1 MRSEERGLSAMEN
14 PMQPQNNSN
23 ATSNSNSGM
32 ASGGNVSNSGN
43 ISQTVNVPGASKAS
57 HTISIVIPLLAASI
71 SAIGGAYA
79 QNQFAHMR
87 APERTQAGTNTLI
100 GLSQETLELAKARQT
115 STEVIDRIRQIE
127 EQARAVEASAALLQR
142 PAGVVSGTADFWLP
156 KNGGV
161 TLGRTTSFGVQTEY
175 GNGTLAVIANGNGQ
189 TMPSGGRINFKSDAG
204 KNCFVTY
211 VGKAPGSSLYGFKTE
226 CGS

>member
-1 MRSEERGLSAMEN
+1 
-14 PMQPQNNSN
+14 MQQKKNSST
-23 ATSNSNSGM
+23 ASNSG
-32 ASGGNVSNSGN
+32 AAYGGNVSNSGN
-43 ISQTVNVPGASKAS
+43 ITQTVNVPGASKAS

-87 APERTQAGTNTLI
+87 APERTQAGTSTLI

-115 STEVIDRIRQIE
+115 PADVIERIKQIE

-142 PAGVVSGTADFWLP
+142 PGGVASGTADFWLP

-161 TLGRTTSFGVQTEY
+161 TLGRTLSFGMQGEY
-175 GNGTLAVIANGNGQ
+175 GNGTLSIVANGNGQ
-189 TMPSGGRINFKSDAG
+189 TMPSGGRVNFKSDTG

-211 VGKAPGSSLYGFKTE
+211 VGKAPATSLYGFKTE
-226 CGS
+226 CGG